1 MYDIYQS
8 AHDHSKFLVVPQGTN
23 LSTIIRNNYNQLHTL
38 FQKTI
43 MQFSGN
49 NISPAGKKS
58 IATNGY
64 AIETGIIDIKES
76 F

>member
-1 MYDIYQS
+1 
-8 AHDHSKFLVVPQGTN
+8 
-23 LSTIIRNNYNQLHTL
+23 
-38 FQKTI
+38 